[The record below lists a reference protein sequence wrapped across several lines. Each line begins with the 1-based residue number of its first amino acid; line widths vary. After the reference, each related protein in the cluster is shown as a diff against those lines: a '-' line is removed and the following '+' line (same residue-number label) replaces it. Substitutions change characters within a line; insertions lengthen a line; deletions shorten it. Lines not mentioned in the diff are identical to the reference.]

1 MNFTPNMCGEMVS
14 ATFNTKRDARAF
26 FKKELE
32 NTQYK
37 SIRKIK
43 EEDPDFFIMSEEVAD
58 HKFAHHCTYLEI
70 IEWGE
75 GDDMEVIEQ
84 SDGYW
89 VED

>member
-1 MNFTPNMCGEMVS
+1 MNYTPNMCGGMVS
-14 ATFNTKRDARAF
+14 ATFDTKRDARVF
-26 FKKELE
+26 FDKELE

-37 SIRKIK
+37 SISSIK
-43 EEDPDFFIMSEEVAD
+43 KENPDFFIMSDDVAD
-58 HKFAHHCTYLEI
+58 HEFAHHCTYLEI

-75 GDDMEVIEQ
+75 DDEMEVIEQ

>member
-37 SIRKIK
+37 SIGKIK

-75 GDDMEVIEQ
+75 DDDMEVIEQ